1 MPKGG
6 FSCYNKYSFQQNS
19 QKGTVSPDMRKKP
32 APNENPSASSN
43 SSPTA
48 LDNFHRHPVLWV
60 VCLAAANAI
69 LLAGIAACFLN
80 ISQAN
85 KRIAE
90 LEEAAIPVQTTPPQ
104 IVLFPKDEEV
114 SQPDIPLFDQET
126 IKGFAATSKDKYEFL
141 QRFFDDTFVYSWK
154 GETLYVPVD
163 GTLPMN
169 SYNWDN
175 LVLMDK
181 DYKEYEYQEY
191 GVTKT
196 IKGIDVS
203 KHQANIDWERVA
215 ADGVDYAFLRVGY
228 RGYGTGAILVDEA
241 FHQNARAAN
250 QAGVPIG
257 AYFFSQA
264 INAEEAV
271 EEAELAIEALKD
283 YDITYPVAID
293 LEDVPE
299 ESRTSDMTREE
310 FTKVAIAF
318 CERIKEAGYTPMIYC
333 NSRWFTMNLDLS
345 QLTEYDKW
353 FAQYYN
359 RPFFPYDFQIWQY
372 SSTGRVDGIQ
382 GDVDLNISFV
392 RYGEEEKQD

>member
-1 MPKGG
+1 
-6 FSCYNKYSFQQNS
+6 
-19 QKGTVSPDMRKKP
+19 MRKKTT
-32 APNENPSASSN
+32 SN
-43 SSPTA
+43 SNQTA
-48 LDNFHRHPVLWV
+48 DSSLPSLDILHRHPVLWV

-69 LLAGIAACFLN
+69 LLAGIAACFLT
-80 ISQAN
+80 ISRAN
-85 KRIAE
+85 KRIVE
-90 LEEAAIPVQTTPPQ
+90 LEAAVVPTQAPQTEV
-104 IVLFPKDEEV
+104 ILSPKPEPEE
-114 SQPDIPLFDQET
+114 SNRLDIPLFDQET
-126 IKGFAATSKDKYEFL
+126 VKVFAETSRDKYEFL
-141 QRFFDDTFVYSWK
+141 QRFFDDVFVYSWN

-163 GTLPMN
+163 DTLPMN
-169 SYNWDN
+169 DYNWDN

-181 DYKEYEYQEY
+181 SYREYEYQEY

-203 KHQANIDWERVA
+203 KYQKDVNWEKVA
-215 ADGVDYAFLRVGY
+215 ADGVDYAFIRVGY
-228 RGYGTGAILVDEA
+228 RGYGTGAILVDEY
-241 FHQNARAAN
+241 FHQNARDAN
-250 QAGVPIG
+250 KAGVAIG

-283 YDITYPVAID
+283 YDVTYPVAID
-293 LEDVPE
+293 LEDVSE
-299 ESRTSDMTREE
+299 DSRTSGMTREE
-310 FTKVAIAF
+310 YTEVAIAF

-372 SSTGRVDGIQ
+372 SSTGRVDGIE
-382 GDVDLNISFV
+382 GNVDMNISFV
-392 RYGEEEKQD
+392 RYDEEE